1 MSQVFGIFAD
11 NFETFIEKLY
21 MKTLFRAIL
30 SLVIGGVL
38 CATSFSSCTTNE
50 VYDFEFELP
59 GQIVTEFSK
68 TIVVPFKARNITS
81 IVISSSPKGWKVEN
95 IDLKNWTITITSPEN
110 FANDDNKIVENG
122 TLSLTGYTAAGTA
135 VHASSY
141 LSLLRLEKDLTA
153 EYSNSYIITE
163 KDTRY
168 TIDVSHKGESSE
180 TISPAKVEVL
190 WQTSINLISHC
201 SFYPESNTFSFY
213 VGSEDVTDNDGNKV
227 GRRIIDGNAL
237 VAAYDD
243 NDNIIWSWH
252 LWLTGSD
259 PNDNAIETSAGVFM
273 DRNLG
278 AYHNSDGTI
287 IGKDIYKAYGMY
299 YQWGRK
305 DPFARPTDYLFSSNR
320 DQILYNYLGGSH
332 SYQYVNSETDGVGSY
347 EYAVAHPMS
356 FIVGEE
362 SNDYDWLYSSHDNTL
377 WSDTSKSINDPCP
390 RGWRIPESNAF
401 TAFDIAE
408 EEDGAALADI
418 RNMYGWHLVD
428 SATGTKMFMPGAG
441 RRSFETGVLTNINN
455 YGFEH
460 NPMPWTGYYW
470 TTGSDATKATS
481 MFFDLNTTRAVNNR
495 YEPTKPMYR
504 ANAMQ
509 VRCVRE

>member
-1 MSQVFGIFAD
+1 
-11 NFETFIEKLY
+11 
-21 MKTLFRAIL
+21 MKTLFRGIL
-30 SLVIGGVL
+30 SLVLGLAL
-38 CATSFSSCTTNE
+38 CVASFSSCTTNE
-50 VYDFEFELP
+50 VYNFEFELP
-59 GQIVTEFSK
+59 GQIVTEFGK
-68 TIVVPFKARNITS
+68 TITIPFKARNITS
-81 IVISSSPKGWKVEN
+81 IVISSTPKGWTVKD
-95 IDLKNWTITITSPEN
+95 IDINKWTITITAPESY
-110 FANDDNKIVENG
+110 ANDDNKIVENG

-135 VHASSY
+135 IHASSY

-180 TISPAKVEVL
+180 TISPAKVGVL
-190 WQTSINLISHC
+190 WQSATGLISHC
-201 SFYPESNTFSFY
+201 SFYSDSNTFTFY
-213 VGSEDVTDNDGNKV
+213 VGSEDITDDDGNIT
-227 GRRIIDGNAL
+227 GSRIIDGNAV
-237 VAAYDD
+237 VAAYDA

-278 AYHNSDGTI
+278 AYHNSNGSTN
-287 IGKDIYKAYGMY
+287 GSEIYRSYGLF

-305 DPFARPTDYLFSSNR
+305 DPFVRPTDYLFSEGR
-320 DQILYNYLGGSH
+320 DQLVFTYTGGSH
-332 SYQYVNSETDGVGSY
+332 SFLYVNSETEGAGTYD
-347 EYAVAHPMS
+347 YAVAHPMS
-356 FIVGEE
+356 YVLGEE
-362 SNDYDWLYSSHDNTL
+362 ANDYDWLYSAHDNTL
-377 WSDTSKSINDPCP
+377 WSETTKSVNDPCP
-390 RGWRIPESNAF
+390 RGWRVPDGDTF

-408 EEDGAALADI
+408 DEDLAALVDV
-418 RNMYGWHLVD
+418 RGMYGWHLID
-428 SATGTKMFMPGAG
+428 TATGTKMFMPGAG
-441 RRSFETGVLTNINN
+441 RRSFQNGVLTNVNN
-455 YGFEH
+455 YGFDH

-470 TTGSDATKATS
+470 TTGTDATGATS

-495 YEPTKPMYR
+495 YESTKSMYR